1 MLPYLRNGTSKQ
13 QRRKRSHRNHK
24 HLVVVGLGPAPGM
37 PTMYPP
43 KLEDRRR
50 PFSRALGQQAMVS
63 GRASACQ
70 RWRSTRA
77 MSSDRASGWQGS
89 TTGPAMKLPV
99 CYSLRN
105 LSSHDVR
112 RGAAAS
118 RRPRQDTPHQQ
129 CTRAATEPQPHL
141 ADELL
146 PPGGS
151 PNFDAGAEIS
161 QRKCTLRFERI
172 HRAAQHARQRCPTTC
187 PPPPSR
193 QSTRTARRSAR
204 PGTC

>member
-1 MLPYLRNGTSKQ
+1 MPYLRNGTSKQ

-50 PFSRALGQQAMVS
+50 HFSRALGQQAMVS

-77 MSSDRASGWQGS
+77 MSSDRASG
-89 TTGPAMKLPV
+89 
-99 CYSLRN
+99 
-105 LSSHDVR
+105 
-112 RGAAAS
+112 AAS
-118 RRPRQDTPHQQ
+118 RRPRQVTPHQQ